1 MLVTPKK
8 GLLAQDNE
16 MPTSTGDSHVKTAAV
31 LNEAKVAR
39 PHTTQDDDVTLRS
52 LESVH
57 CGDLDGFQGLVFGID
72 D

>member
-1 MLVTPKK
+1 
-8 GLLAQDNE
+8 
-16 MPTSTGDSHVKTAAV
+16 MPTSTGDGYVKTAAV
-31 LNEAKVAR
+31 LYEAKVAR
-39 PHTTQDDDVTLRS
+39 SHTTQDDNVTLRP